1 MLVEDGTNRFITG
14 IDETV
19 LKKGFAPHDVMA
31 DTDLFGD
38 LIKC

>member
-19 LKKGFAPHDVMA
+19 LKGFAPHDVMA